1 MATLMTRADRVAPWR
16 FLLFFALLLLGWAI
30 APFALKPAP
39 ALLVGFDIAATAFL
53 VSCISTLRH
62 EADDMR
68 SLAERSDA
76 NRGVLLILS
85 CVLGIVVLVALV
97 DELGV
102 RGALGLAHK
111 ALIFGSLVLAWTF
124 GNAVYTLHYAH
135 LYYRRNDAGTD
146 SEGLQFP
153 GPAEPL
159 MSDFAYFSFTI
170 GAAVQTSDVQI
181 TSREIRKVVTAH
193 AVIGFFFNLGALAL
207 AINVLGSR

>member
-39 ALLVGFDIAATAFL
+39 ALLVGFDVAATAFL

-76 NRGVLLILS
+76 NRGVLLVIS
-85 CVLGIVVLVALV
+85 GVLAIVVFVAIV

-102 RGALGLAHK
+102 HNGLGMGHK

-146 SEGLQFP
+146 SGGLQFP